1 MVKEGRL
8 RSRMNAAKKVL
19 TIPAGTGHKRVPVL
33 WLLPALWLG
42 FGLRLYRLGEQ
53 NVWWDEGLAVW
64 AARQSLAAAARWTAT
79 DVHPPLY
86 FWLLHVWRG
95 WSGDGEFGLRY
106 LSALIGTLMLP
117 ATFILGRRLAGTTV
131 GIAATWLI
139 ALSRFAITW
148 SQEMRMYGLAAL
160 WAALALWT
168 VARLGDG
175 GNRRTWV
182 AYVLFMAA
190 GLYTLYLFASVLVV
204 VNLVWLIWIGW
215 RQRRR
220 AVWGRWMAAQA
231 AVLAL
236 FMPWLAYA
244 LGRIPTW
251 SAATPVDPWL
261 FVRVYGTALAVGAS
275 AHIER
280 YWPLSLPVWIVL
292 GLGTTLLVR
301 RTHLR
306 GRAGRHLGLLGLAL
320 LLPAGVVYLV
330 SLPKDVFFYSPPL
343 APRYFLIFVTAFAV
357 LLAWSSIA
365 LAAGRRRRTVGLM
378 AFLFLV
384 AGLSLADYY
393 PNRILTDDYRS
404 AARTLQVYRRP
415 GDAVLLVTDRDW
427 PLFAYHYPAIWQG
440 VPHAWRLTPEQTE
453 AFLAPLWEQSEG
465 LWLVLT
471 PYAAMSDPD
480 GLLEAWTAMRA
491 RAVVEYRFPET
502 TLRFYARTP
511 TRAATAQ
518 EPHPDSRPQVPLTLV
533 MTEDLTLTGYD
544 LALTTVRPGDLIP
557 CFLYWQARRP
567 VTVTIGLRR
576 RDATLWHTEM
586 TIPAGT
592 RRQQVDLL
600 IPSEAAPGQVD
611 LVLAVPGRAEA
622 HLTKLTLRPRRIPSG
637 TAETAPGHPLQVDFD
652 QGIRLLGYDLASPT
666 LRPGGTVVLTLY
678 WQARHPIAGR
688 YKVFTHVLGERY
700 NATRGN
706 FLWGQQ
712 DNEPVDGE
720 RPTSTWRP
728 GEVIADPYRID
739 LDPQTPP
746 GVYRLEIGLYHPTTG
761 DRLRRWDETG
771 RPVADHL
778 ILTAITVEPSEP

>member
-1 MVKEGRL
+1 VVKEERL
-8 RSRMNAAKKVL
+8 RTRMDVAKKVL
-19 TIPAGTGHKRVPVL
+19 TILATAGRQRTPVL

-86 FWLLHVWRG
+86 FWLLHFWRG

-106 LSALIGTLMLP
+106 LSALIGTLILP
-117 ATFILGRRLAGTTV
+117 ATFILGRRLAGTAV
-131 GIAATWLI
+131 GIVATWLI

-160 WAALALWT
+160 WAALALWAA
-168 VARLGDG
+168 ARLGDG
-175 GNRRTWV
+175 GNRRAWL

-204 VNLVWLIWIGW
+204 VNLVWLVWIGW
-215 RQRRR
+215 RQRRP
-220 AVWGRWMAAQA
+220 AVWGRWVAAQV

-236 FMPWLAYA
+236 FAPWLVYA

-261 FVRVYGTALAVGAS
+261 FIRVYGTALAVGAS

-280 YWPLSLPVWIVL
+280 YWPLTLAVWVVL
-292 GLGTTLLVR
+292 GLGTVVLIR
-301 RTHLR
+301 RTRLR
-306 GRAGRHLGLLGLAL
+306 GRAGRHLGLLLLAL

-330 SLPKDVFFYSPPL
+330 SLPKAVFFYSPPL

-357 LLAWSSIA
+357 LLAWSGLA
-365 LAAGRRRRTVGLM
+365 LAAGRRRRGVGLL
-378 AFLFLV
+378 ALFLV
-384 AGLSLADYY
+384 VAGVGLADYY
-393 PNRILTDDYRS
+393 PDRILTDDYRS

-427 PLFAYHYPAIWQG
+427 PLFAYHYPDAWQG

-480 GLLEAWTAMRA
+480 GLLEAWTAAQA
-491 RAVVEYRFPET
+491 RAVVEHRLPET

-511 TRAATAQ
+511 ARAATAR
-518 EPHPDSRPQVPLTLV
+518 ELRPDRRPQVPLGLL
-533 MTEDLTLTGYD
+533 MGDGLALIGYD
-544 LALTTVRPGDLIP
+544 LALTTVRPGDLLP
-557 CFLYWQARRP
+557 CFLYWQAPRP
-567 VTVTIGLRR
+567 VTVTISLRR
-576 RDATLWHTEM
+576 REATLWHTEM

-592 RRQQVDLL
+592 TRQQVDLL
-600 IPSEAAPGQVD
+600 IPAEAAPGRTD
-611 LVLAVPGRAEA
+611 LVLTGPGGAEGR
-622 HLTKLTLRPRRIPSG
+622 LTTLTLRPRRVPRGIAGALPD
-637 TAETAPGHPLQVDFD
+637 HPLQVDFD
-652 QGIRLLGYDLASPT
+652 QGIRLLGYDLEST
-666 LRPGGTVVLTLY
+666 SLRPGETVVLTLY

-688 YKVFTHVLGERY
+688 YKVFTHVLGEGY
-700 NATRGN
+700 NAARGN

-720 RPTSTWRP
+720 RPTSTWRT
-728 GEVIADPYRID
+728 GEVIADPYRIR
-739 LDPQTPP
+739 LDPQTPA
-746 GVYRLEIGLYHPTTG
+746 GIYQLEIGLYHPTTG
-761 DRLRRWDETG
+761 ERLLRRDETG

-778 ILTAITVEPSEP
+778 ILTAITVGASGP